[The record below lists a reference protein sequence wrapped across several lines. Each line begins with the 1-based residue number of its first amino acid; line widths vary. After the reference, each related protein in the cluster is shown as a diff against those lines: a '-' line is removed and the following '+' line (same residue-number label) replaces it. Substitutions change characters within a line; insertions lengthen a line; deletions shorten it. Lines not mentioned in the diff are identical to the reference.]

1 MGNSDSDSLFSL
13 SSLLCQEDQAS
24 LLKEDGDGN
33 KGVNLIHP
41 CLMSENEDEYI
52 ENLFKRETD
61 FGSENCSSTTR
72 SWLKSS
78 RLDAIEWILN
88 TRATFGFQFH
98 TVYLSVTYFDRF
110 LSRRSI
116 DEGKLWAVRLLSV
129 ACLSLAAKMEEFNA
143 PALSEYAVEDFYF
156 ENKVIQRMELL
167 VLSAL
172 EWKMGLVTPFAYLH
186 PFIKKICGE
195 TKTEE
200 AILSKAAELVVAVI
214 KEINL
219 MDNRPSI
226 IASAAVLVAFDG
238 QLTKK
243 TVELRIN
250 VISSWG
256 SQESVSS
263 LFMFVNDSCSVYTLI
278 IQFNSLRTEHSL
290 TNVYFFMNALEQ
302 EHVYSCYNIMLEIGR
317 RKIKTPEL
325 VISPNLLS
333 MHSSSADIVENP
345 SFTSAAGTKRR
356 LTFGDN
362 EIHSPG
368 HKMNRIN

>member
-256 SQESVSS
+256 SQES
-263 LFMFVNDSCSVYTLI
+263 
-278 IQFNSLRTEHSL
+278 
-290 TNVYFFMNALEQ
+290 